1 MGDIS
6 SNLKVDQKLCLV
18 AGDKDTNGHV
28 DNFCCFVKP
37 GEVLLHWVDDKSDP
51 QYERSLEAFDILS
64 KTTDAKGRTLNILKI
79 HAPGP
84 LYYTREEVAG
94 LEVSL
99 TSLEGFCTRV
109 KCY

>member
-1 MGDIS
+1 MGDLS
-6 SNLKVDQKLCLV
+6 SYLKIDEKLCLG
-18 AGDKDTNGHV
+18 AGDDDTNGHV
-28 DNFCCFVKP
+28 DNMCCFVKP

-51 QYERSLEAFDILS
+51 QYERSLEAFNILS

-84 LYYTREEVAG
+84 LYYSREEFAG
-94 LEVSL
+94 LAVRL
-99 TSLEGFCTRV
+99 TSLEDFCTRV